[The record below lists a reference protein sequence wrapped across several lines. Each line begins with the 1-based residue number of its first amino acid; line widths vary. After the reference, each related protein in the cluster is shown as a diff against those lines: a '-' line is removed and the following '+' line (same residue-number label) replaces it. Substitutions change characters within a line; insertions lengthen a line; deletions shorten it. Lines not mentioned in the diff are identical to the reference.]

1 MGLFKRPGIFA
12 KKGMGMPAA
21 GAMGMGPMG
30 PTMGAMGMGP
40 TMGAMGQMGGPV
52 MGAMSQ
58 MPQMGALP
66 SQYYPPQVLP
76 AQYSPTNQQV
86 QYNQQDVYVPMIHPT
101 QTTQV
106 NQMNYKYVHYFP
118 QNTNVLNQATQQN
131 IMGTTQP
138 MLPPCPCPPP
148 CPPPCGPWRKK

>member
-21 GAMGMGPMG
+21 GAMGMGP
-30 PTMGAMGMGP
+30 
-40 TMGAMGQMGGPV
+40 TMGAMGQMGPV

-58 MPQMGALP
+58 PQMGGYGYPQALP

-131 IMGTTQP
+131 ILGTTQP